1 MSHSGAL
8 DLSYTRTAAKTAD
21 TDRHRPAPTKG
32 APAMHR
38 APAEPGPSP
47 RTGTAPR
54 THATRVPAPTPL
66 TIIGGGFAGLTA
78 AITAAEAGARVTVY
92 EAHHTLG
99 GRARTAEGP
108 YRTNEGPHAL
118 YSGGPHWT
126 WLGQRDLIG
135 PLAPLPPLEAAR
147 LRLHHKGALRRTPP
161 FAMLRLLRP
170 RRTGQQAPVDV
181 DFLTW
186 ATEQAGEEAARA
198 AANYSAVALFHH
210 APGSLSAAF
219 VQERLRRATKLPP
232 EAHYPRGG
240 WASVIDRMAARAWNL
255 GVRMETLSRVDTLD
269 TLTGNSSNSSNSS
282 KGRGTGP
289 IIVATSLAAARRLL
303 KDDSLTWP
311 SGRTALVDLAVRT
324 RRGDAFTVS
333 DLDAPG
339 WIERFTAQDRTL
351 APAGEQ
357 LLQGQFP
364 IGPHESRADGVAR
377 AERLLDLGFPG
388 WRDRVTWR
396 REATS
401 NGRTGAVDPPGTS
414 WRDRPAVDRG
424 DGVYLVGDQVAAP
437 GVLSEVSFNSALAA
451 VSLALGRR
459 SKNTLDLKRA

>member
-1 MSHSGAL
+1 M
-8 DLSYTRTAAKTAD
+8 RTSRT
-21 TDRHRPAPTKG
+21 PAPL
-32 APAMHR
+32 
-38 APAEPGPSP
+38 S
-47 RTGTAPR
+47 
-54 THATRVPAPTPL
+54 V
-66 TIIGGGFAGLTA
+66 IGGGFAGLTA
-78 AITAAEAGARVTVY
+78 AITAAEAGAKVTVY

-135 PLAPLPPLEAAR
+135 PLAPLPPLETAR

-161 FAMLRLLRP
+161 FAMLKLLRP
-170 RRTGQQAPVDV
+170 RRAGRPAPVDV
-181 DFLTW
+181 DFRTW
-186 ATEQAGEEAARA
+186 ATAQAGEEAARA
-198 AANYSAVALFHH
+198 AANYAAVALFHH
-210 APGSLSAAF
+210 DPGSLSAAF
-219 VQERLRRATKLPP
+219 VQERLRRATRLPP

-255 GVRMETLSRVDTLD
+255 GVRMETLSRVDSLD
-269 TLTGNSSNSSNSS
+269 ALG
-282 KGRGTGP
+282 GRAGGGGTGP
-289 IIVATSLAAARRLL
+289 IVVATSLDAARRLL
-303 KDDSLTWP
+303 GDDSLTWP

-324 RRGDAFTVS
+324 RRGDAFAVS

-364 IGPHESRADGVAR
+364 IGPHESRADGVTR
-377 AERLLDLGFPG
+377 AEHLLDLGFPG

-401 NGRTGAVDPPGTS
+401 NGRTGAVDLPGTS

-424 DGVYLVGDQVAAP
+424 DDVYLAGDQVAAP

-459 SKNTLDLKRA
+459 SKATLDLKQA

>member
-1 MSHSGAL
+1 
-8 DLSYTRTAAKTAD
+8 
-21 TDRHRPAPTKG
+21 
-32 APAMHR
+32 MHR

-161 FAMLRLLRP
+161 YAMLRLLRP

-269 TLTGNSSNSSNSS
+269 TLTGNSNSNS
-282 KGRGTGP
+282 KGRGRGTGP

>member
-1 MSHSGAL
+1 M
-8 DLSYTRTAAKTAD
+8 
-21 TDRHRPAPTKG
+21 
-32 APAMHR
+32 
-38 APAEPGPSP
+38 
-47 RTGTAPR
+47 
-54 THATRVPAPTPL
+54 HATRPPVHTHTPTPTPTPL
-66 TIIGGGFAGLTA
+66 TVIGGGFAGLTA
-78 AITAAEAGARVTVY
+78 AITAAEAGARVTLY

-99 GRARTAEGP
+99 GRARTAQGP

-118 YSGGPHWT
+118 YNGGPHWT
-126 WLGQRDLIG
+126 WLAQRDLIG
-135 PLAPLPPLEAAR
+135 PLAPLPPLETAR
-147 LRLHHKGALRRTPP
+147 LRLHHRGALRRTPP
-161 FAMLRLLRP
+161 FAMLKLLR
-170 RRTGQQAPVDV
+170 RRHMGRPAPIDV

-210 APGSLSAAF
+210 DPGSLSAAF

-255 GVRMETLSRVDTLD
+255 GVRMETLSRVDSLD
-269 TLTGNSSNSSNSS
+269 VLTGT
-282 KGRGTGP
+282 GTGARTRTGTGP
-289 IIVATSLAAARRLL
+289 IIVATSLDAARRLL
-303 KDDSLTWP
+303 GDDSLTWP
-311 SGRTALVDLAVRT
+311 SGRTALLDLALST
-324 RRGDAFTVS
+324 RRGDPFTVS

-339 WIERFTAQDRTL
+339 WLERFTAQDRTL

-364 IGPHESRADGVAR
+364 IGPQESRADGVAR
-377 AERLLDLGFPG
+377 AEHLLDLGFPG

-396 REATS
+396 REAIA
-401 NGRTGAVDPPGTS
+401 NGRTGAVDPVGSS

-424 DGVYLVGDQVAAP
+424 DGVYLAGDQVAAP

-459 SKNTLDLKRA
+459 SKNSLDLKHA